1 MTRRGH
7 GRAARFCRKLLQA
20 RDGAAAVEFAI
31 VALPFFFMLFAI
43 LEVAVIFILNSLLE
57 NGTIETGRLVRTGQ
71 ASAQGMTATQ
81 FRANLCSRMSVFA
94 DECATRATVDVRVI
108 PQFNV
113 NPPDPLSGPT
123 FDESGLTYTNGSPGN
138 LMLVRVWYR
147 HPLLTT
153 FLSQGLSR
161 LDDGT
166 AVLTATTAF
175 RNEPAGAGQPAPA
188 PAPAPTP

>member
-7 GRAARFCRKLLQA
+7 GRTGRFCRKLLQA

-43 LEVAVIFILNSLLE
+43 IEVAVIFILSSLLE

-81 FRANLCSRMSVFA
+81 FQANLCSRMSVFA

-113 NPPDPLSGPT
+113 SPPDPLNGPT
-123 FDESGLTYTNGSPGN
+123 FNPSGLTYTNGQPGN

-153 FLSQGLSR
+153 FLSQSLSR
-161 LDDGT
+161 LDDDT
-166 AVLTATTAF
+166 AFLTATTAF